1 MKLFQQRKAP
11 KWILG
16 LALLGVSC
24 AMNAQEQEKVQG
36 FVHEQSD
43 ESGYVW
49 PTDSLV
55 LKKLDVWKDQ
65 KFGVLFHWGL
75 YSVPG
80 IVESWSICSE
90 DVDWIPRDTTWTY
103 DEYKKWY
110 WGLKDSFNPVDFNP
124 DQWADVME
132 DAGMRYVVFTTKHHD
147 GFCMYDTKETDFSIA
162 HGAFKDNPKKDVA
175 RYVFDAFR
183 KKDFMIGAY
192 FSKPDWHCPY
202 YWWPYYATPDR
213 NVNYK
218 IANHPERWEKFCQFT
233 YNQIEELM
241 KGYGNFDILWLDG
254 GWVGSAKQDIH
265 MDKIVDMAREAQPGL
280 IVVDRAMRGKHENY
294 QTPERGIPEKQLT
307 YPWESCITLS
317 NDWGWVPNAP
327 YKSATKVIN
336 MLAEITA
343 KGGCL
348 LLGVGPTP
356 QGLIKQPVV
365 DRLHEVGEWLRANG
379 KAIYN
384 TTITPYY
391 QEGNIWFT
399 ADKDG
404 KTLYAIYALPDGEQL
419 PDTLTWSTNVPK
431 GKMTVLANGKRASYQ
446 VEGEKVTVTLPK
458 GLPNQPLV
466 LKFAWKK

>member
-1 MKLFQQRKAP
+1 M
-11 KWILG
+11 
-16 LALLGVSC
+16 V
-24 AMNAQEQEKVQG
+24 
-36 FVHEQSD
+36 
-43 ESGYVW
+43 
-49 PTDSLV
+49 
-55 LKKLDVWKDQ
+55 
-65 KFGVLFHWGL
+65 
-75 YSVPG
+75 
-80 IVESWSICSE
+80 
-90 DVDWIPRDTTWTY
+90 
-103 DEYKKWY
+103 
-110 WGLKDSFNPVDFNP
+110 LKDSFNPVDFNP

-233 YNQIEELM
+233 YNQIGELM
-241 KGYGNFDILWLDG
+241 KGYGDFDILWLDG

-356 QGLIKQPVV
+356 QGLIEQPVV

-458 GLPNQPLV
+458 GLPNLPLV